1 MQALPQA
8 AFFLFLEAAAGGSI
22 ALFWVH
28 LRNEVGRGFTLF
40 TGVCFLVLGALAIW
54 LRLVFPPLAAIDLS
68 PTARVW
74 FAVERTLEL
83 AFVILLAL
91 YLVLLGLAARSTAAG
106 PRPTRGAA
114 AAPNGR
120 VVPARHGERTAGLLR
135 LIGPVVPLLGLGAVW
150 SAGLVDAGPQ
160 LLGLAAPLAVLLGA
174 LALGSALAGLSLGHW
189 YLVSP
194 TLSVQPLIRLTFL
207 CLGAIVAQ
215 LMLLPVLL
223 LVPGPPPGAVQS
235 LFGEYLVF
243 TGVRV
248 VFGLLVPLAATLMT
262 WRTARIRS
270 LDSAT
275 GLLYIVAALILAGEI
290 TARTLYGLTG
300 VAT

>member
-1 MQALPQA
+1 VQALPLA
-8 AFFLFLEAAAGGSI
+8 AYFFFLEAAAGGTI

-40 TGVCFLVLGALAIW
+40 TGICLWVLGGLAIW
-54 LRLVFPPLAAIDLS
+54 LRFVFPPVAAIELS

-74 FAVERTLEL
+74 FAAERTLSL
-83 AFVILLAL
+83 AW
-91 YLVLLGLAARSTAAG
+91 LVLLAIYLLGLSRK
-106 PRPTRGAA
+106 PQW
-114 AAPNGR
+114 
-120 VVPARHGERTAGLLR
+120 LR
-135 LIGPVVPLLGLGAVW
+135 LLGPLVPLLGLGALW
-150 SAGLVDAGPQ
+150 SAALVDPSPQ
-160 LLGLAAPLAVLLGA
+160 LFGLGTPLAVLAGA

-215 LMLLPVLL
+215 LVLLPILLVLL
-223 LVPGPPPGAVQS
+223 PGPRTAVQS
-235 LFGEYLVF
+235 LFGEYLALI
-243 TGVRV
+243 GVRI
-248 VFGLLVPLAATLMT
+248 VFGLLVPLGATLMT

-275 GLLYIVAALILAGEI
+275 GLLYIVAALVLAGEI
-290 TARTLYGLTG
+290 AARTLYFLTG